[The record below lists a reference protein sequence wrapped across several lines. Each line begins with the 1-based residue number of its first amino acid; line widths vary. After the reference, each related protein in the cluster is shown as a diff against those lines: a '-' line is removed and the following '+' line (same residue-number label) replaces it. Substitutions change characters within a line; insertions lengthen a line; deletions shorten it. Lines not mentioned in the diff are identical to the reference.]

1 MIDNN
6 TNNKKSFIVIRNG
19 IIVEVSEGFTSLTG
33 YSTDEF
39 VEKSY
44 LEVSQMLKFNPQ
56 KKFECINDN
65 SNIYLFTKLHESRE
79 VVISLEIDKNQ
90 NDIIYF
96 FDEKENSRLE
106 SKFLYVEQLYLE
118 NNSGIA
124 IYSASDLVLIKANQK
139 YIEYLNEPFNK
150 RENCIGKP
158 MDQIVKG
165 FKGSVAE
172 EIWTNTINSGKTFC
186 ASEVMYDRYDRGI
199 TYWDSSIVPIYEDG
213 KVKYLIENCIEV
225 TERVINRRLVEE
237 QTPIIQRQNKEIEV
251 IINLLDE
258 YISIF
263 DKNGECIRHSK
274 VLKELFKLNEVN
286 NINELKDKIKILDID
301 RNEISFENSIFC
313 LISSGKEINN
323 HKGIIKKGSIEKYVI
338 MNGKSVFDG
347 LGKLEKYVLMINDIT
362 EIMESKNIED
372 QKNKLEAIIEN
383 MSDGLFTIDRDS
395 KITLLNSSAK
405 DFLYDSDSVN
415 KAGDTFRDVKY
426 YDYQDNLISLED
438 MTGYRVL
445 NGEKIKEY
453 RISTVRPDG
462 VYHFN
467 ISGSPI
473 YDKSGNIIKALLCT
487 RNVTELVNSE
497 KLIRLQKEQLEA
509 VIENMSDGIYIVN
522 KEGEIIVMNAEG
534 RNLLF
539 RPDTIQ
545 FAGEFTKST
554 INFDMTGN
562 EIDVEDMPMKR
573 ALRGE
578 SIKNE
583 IIVMK
588 RPDKELIT
596 RVNATPIYDTKDNL
610 IMALACSHDITDL
623 IEKEKIITEKYKQ
636 LELLKEEA
644 ENANK
649 VKSLFLANM
658 SHEIRTPMNGIL
670 STIQLLQSTI
680 VSIEQGKYI
689 KMLKESTDILLGI
702 INDILDI
709 SKFESGAFRLNNES
723 FNLKEF
729 LNSIYNN
736 LLISGNSKGLEVSYY
751 LDPNLECSVI
761 GDELR
766 LKQIL
771 NNIISNAVKFT
782 EEGYISFRITKI
794 SSDNDYVKIKI
805 AVKDTGI
812 GIKESFKEKLFS
824 NFNQGDISVSKKY
837 MGTGLGLAISKQLA
851 TLMNGNISFESTVG
865 QGSTFLFT
873 CEFKKSYNKNH
884 DTKKN
889 NIVENNFTINNL
901 ARNKVIL
908 CVEDNLINQEVMESI
923 VKRKGYKYI
932 DAYNGNEA
940 LNILKDNKVD
950 LILMDVQMPE
960 LNGFE
965 TTKVIREGEIDGKHM
980 PIIAM
985 TAYAMLGDKDKC
997 IKAGMD
1003 NYISK
1008 PFNIE
1013 ELYNIFEFYLGE

>member
-1 MIDNN
+1 MRDNN
-6 TNNKKSFIVIRNG
+6 TNNKKSFIVIRDG
-19 IIVEVSEGFTSLTG
+19 VIVEVSEGFASLTG
-33 YSTDEF
+33 YSTDEL
-39 VEKSY
+39 VGKSY

-56 KKFECINDN
+56 KKFEGINDN
-65 SNIYLFTKLHESRE
+65 SNIYLFTKLLEPRE
-79 VVISLEIDKNQ
+79 VIISLEIDKNR

-106 SKFLYVEQLYLE
+106 
-118 NNSGIA
+118 N
-124 IYSASDLVLIKANQK
+124 D
-139 YIEYLNEPFNK
+139 
-150 RENCIGKP
+150 
-158 MDQIVKG
+158 
-165 FKGSVAE
+165 
-172 EIWTNTINSGKTFC
+172 
-186 ASEVMYDRYDRGI
+186 
-199 TYWDSSIVPIYEDG
+199 
-213 KVKYLIENCIEV
+213 
-225 TERVINRRLVEE
+225 
-237 QTPIIQRQNKEIEV
+237 
-251 IINLLDE
+251 
-258 YISIF
+258 
-263 DKNGECIRHSK
+263 
-274 VLKELFKLNEVN
+274 
-286 NINELKDKIKILDID
+286 
-301 RNEISFENSIFC
+301 
-313 LISSGKEINN
+313 
-323 HKGIIKKGSIEKYVI
+323 
-338 MNGKSVFDG
+338 
-347 LGKLEKYVLMINDIT
+347 VLMTNDIT
-362 EIMESKNIED
+362 EIMESKSIEE

-395 KITLLNSSAK
+395 KITILNRSAK
-405 DFLYDSDSVN
+405 EFLYNSDSVN

-438 MTGYRVL
+438 MPGYRVL

-462 VYHFN
+462 VFHFN

-509 VIENMSDGIYIVN
+509 IIENMSDGIYIAN
-522 KEGEIIVMNAEG
+522 KEGEITVMNAEA

-539 RPDTIQ
+539 CPDTIK
-545 FAGEFTKST
+545 FAGQFTKT
-554 INFDMTGN
+554 TKGFDITGN
-562 EIDVEDMPMKR
+562 EIGVEDMPLKR
-573 ALRGE
+573 ALKGE
-578 SIKNE
+578 HVKNK
-583 IIVMK
+583 IMVMK

-596 RVNATPIYDTKDNL
+596 RINASPIYDIKGNL
-610 IMALACSHDITDL
+610 IMALACMHDITDL

-649 VKSLFLANM
+649 VKSSFLANM

-689 KMLKESTDILLGI
+689 KMLKESSGILLGI

-709 SKFESGAFRLNNES
+709 SKFESGAFKLNNES
-723 FNLKEF
+723 FDLKEF
-729 LNSIYNN
+729 LHSIYND
-736 LLISGNSKGLEVSYY
+736 LLIMGNSKGLEVSYY
-751 LDPNLECSVI
+751 LDPSLDCRVI

-771 NNIISNAVKFT
+771 NNLISNVVKFT

-794 SSDNDYVKIKI
+794 SSDNGFVKIKI

-812 GIKESFKEKLFS
+812 GIEECFKDKLFS

-837 MGTGLGLAISKQLA
+837 KGTGLGLAISKQLA
-851 TLMNGNISFESTVG
+851 TLMNGNINFESTEG
-865 QGSTFLFT
+865 QGSVFFLT
-873 CEFKKSYNKNH
+873 CELKLSNNKSN

-889 NIVENNFTINNL
+889 NIVGNKIKINNS
-901 ARNKVIL
+901 AQNKVVL

-932 DAYNGNEA
+932 EAYNGNEA
-940 LNILKDNKVD
+940 LNILKNNKVD

-965 TTKVIREGEIDGKHM
+965 TTKIIRDGEINGNHI

-1003 NYISK
+1003 KYISK

-1013 ELYNIFEFYLGE
+1013 ELYNIFEFYLGK

>member
-6 TNNKKSFIVIRNG
+6 ANNKKSFIVIRDG
-19 IIVEVSEGFTSLTG
+19 IIVEVSDGFTSLTG
-33 YSTDEF
+33 YSINEL
-39 VEKSY
+39 VGKSY
-44 LEVSQMLKFNPQ
+44 LEVSQILKFNPQ
-56 KKFECINDN
+56 KKFECINGN
-65 SNIYLFTKLHESRE
+65 SSIYLFTKLLEPRE

-96 FDEKENSRLE
+96 FDKKENSRL
-106 SKFLYVEQLYLE
+106 K
-118 NNSGIA
+118 
-124 IYSASDLVLIKANQK
+124 
-139 YIEYLNEPFNK
+139 
-150 RENCIGKP
+150 
-158 MDQIVKG
+158 
-165 FKGSVAE
+165 
-172 EIWTNTINSGKTFC
+172 
-186 ASEVMYDRYDRGI
+186 
-199 TYWDSSIVPIYEDG
+199 
-213 KVKYLIENCIEV
+213 
-225 TERVINRRLVEE
+225 
-237 QTPIIQRQNKEIEV
+237 
-251 IINLLDE
+251 
-258 YISIF
+258 
-263 DKNGECIRHSK
+263 
-274 VLKELFKLNEVN
+274 
-286 NINELKDKIKILDID
+286 KD
-301 RNEISFENSIFC
+301 
-313 LISSGKEINN
+313 
-323 HKGIIKKGSIEKYVI
+323 
-338 MNGKSVFDG
+338 
-347 LGKLEKYVLMINDIT
+347 VLMINDIT
-362 EIMESKNIED
+362 ETMESKSIEE

-395 KITLLNSSAK
+395 KITLLNRSAK
-405 DFLYDSDSVN
+405 DFLYNSDSVN

-426 YDYQDNLISLED
+426 YDYQDNLISQED
-438 MTGYRVL
+438 MPGYRVL

-522 KEGEIIVMNAEG
+522 KEGEIIVMNAEA

-539 RPDTIQ
+539 CPDTIKVAGQ
-545 FAGEFTKST
+545 FTETTK
-554 INFDMTGN
+554 NFDMAGN
-562 EIDVEDMPMKR
+562 EIDVEGMPLKR
-573 ALRGE
+573 ALKGE
-578 SIKNE
+578 SIKNQ
-583 IIVMK
+583 IVVMK

-596 RVNATPIYDTKDNL
+596 RINASPIYDSKGNL

-644 ENANK
+644 DNANK
-649 VKSLFLANM
+649 VKSSFLANM

-670 STIQLLQSTI
+670 STVQLLQSTI
-680 VSIEQGKYI
+680 ICEEQDKYI
-689 KMLKESTDILLGI
+689 KMLNESSGMLLGI

-709 SKFESGAFRLNNES
+709 SKFELGAFKLNNES
-723 FNLKEF
+723 FDLKEF
-729 LNSIYNN
+729 LNSIYND

-751 LDPNLECSVI
+751 LDPSLDCRVI
-761 GDELR
+761 GDKLR

-771 NNIISNAVKFT
+771 DNLINNAVKFT

-812 GIKESFKEKLFS
+812 GIEESFKEKLFS
-824 NFNQGDISVSKKY
+824 NFNQGDISLSKRYK
-837 MGTGLGLAISKQLA
+837 GTGLGLAISKQLA
-851 TLMNGNISFESTVG
+851 TLMSGNISFESTVG

-873 CEFKKSYNKNH
+873 CEFKKSYNKNY
-884 DTKKN
+884 DTKENNIIKN
-889 NIVENNFTINNL
+889 NLTINSL

-923 VKRKGYKYI
+923 IKRKGYKYI
-932 DAYNGNEA
+932 EAYNGNEA
-940 LNILKDNKVD
+940 LNVLKYNKID

-960 LNGFE
+960 LDGFE
-965 TTKVIREGEIDGKHM
+965 TTKVIREGEINGKHM

-1013 ELYNIFEFYLGE
+1013 ELYNIFEFHLGE

>member
-1 MIDNN
+1 MRDNN
-6 TNNKKSFIVIRNG
+6 TNNKKSFIVIRDG
-19 IIVEVSEGFTSLTG
+19 VIVEVSEGFASLTG
-33 YSTDEF
+33 YSTDEL
-39 VEKSY
+39 VGKSY

-56 KKFECINDN
+56 KKFEGINDN
-65 SNIYLFTKLHESRE
+65 SNIYLFTKLLEPRE
-79 VVISLEIDKNQ
+79 VIISLEIDKNR

-106 SKFLYVEQLYLE
+106 
-118 NNSGIA
+118 N
-124 IYSASDLVLIKANQK
+124 D
-139 YIEYLNEPFNK
+139 
-150 RENCIGKP
+150 
-158 MDQIVKG
+158 
-165 FKGSVAE
+165 
-172 EIWTNTINSGKTFC
+172 
-186 ASEVMYDRYDRGI
+186 
-199 TYWDSSIVPIYEDG
+199 
-213 KVKYLIENCIEV
+213 
-225 TERVINRRLVEE
+225 
-237 QTPIIQRQNKEIEV
+237 
-251 IINLLDE
+251 
-258 YISIF
+258 
-263 DKNGECIRHSK
+263 
-274 VLKELFKLNEVN
+274 
-286 NINELKDKIKILDID
+286 
-301 RNEISFENSIFC
+301 
-313 LISSGKEINN
+313 
-323 HKGIIKKGSIEKYVI
+323 
-338 MNGKSVFDG
+338 
-347 LGKLEKYVLMINDIT
+347 VLMTNDIT
-362 EIMESKNIED
+362 EIMESKSIEE

-395 KITLLNSSAK
+395 KITILNRSAK
-405 DFLYDSDSVN
+405 EFLYNSDSVN

-438 MTGYRVL
+438 MPGYRVL

-462 VYHFN
+462 VFHFN

-509 VIENMSDGIYIVN
+509 IIENMSDGIYIAN
-522 KEGEIIVMNAEG
+522 KEGEITVMNAEA

-539 RPDTIQ
+539 CPDTIK
-545 FAGEFTKST
+545 FAGQFTKT
-554 INFDMTGN
+554 TKGFDITGN
-562 EIDVEDMPMKR
+562 EIGVEDMPLKR
-573 ALRGE
+573 ALKGE
-578 SIKNE
+578 HVKNK
-583 IIVMK
+583 IMVMK

-596 RVNATPIYDTKDNL
+596 RINASPIYDIKGNL
-610 IMALACSHDITDL
+610 IMALACMHDITDL

-649 VKSLFLANM
+649 VKSSFLANM

-689 KMLKESTDILLGI
+689 KMLKESSGILLGI

-709 SKFESGAFRLNNES
+709 SKFESGAFKLNNES
-723 FNLKEF
+723 FDLKEF
-729 LNSIYNN
+729 LHSIYND
-736 LLISGNSKGLEVSYY
+736 LLIMGNSKGLEVSYY
-751 LDPNLECSVI
+751 LDPSLDCRVI

-771 NNIISNAVKFT
+771 NNLISNAVKFT

-794 SSDNDYVKIKI
+794 SSDNGFVKIKI

-812 GIKESFKEKLFS
+812 GIEECFKDKLFS

-837 MGTGLGLAISKQLA
+837 KGTGLGLAISKQLA
-851 TLMNGNISFESTVG
+851 TLMNGNINFESTEG
-865 QGSTFLFT
+865 QGSVFFLT
-873 CEFKKSYNKNH
+873 CELKLSNNKSN

-889 NIVENNFTINNL
+889 NIVGNKIKINNS
-901 ARNKVIL
+901 AQNKVVL

-932 DAYNGNEA
+932 EAYNGNEA
-940 LNILKDNKVD
+940 LNILKNNKVD

-965 TTKVIREGEIDGKHM
+965 TTKIIRDGEINGNHI

-1003 NYISK
+1003 KYISK

-1013 ELYNIFEFYLGE
+1013 ELYNIFEFYLGK

>member
-1 MIDNN
+1 MRDNN
-6 TNNKKSFIVIRNG
+6 TNNKKSFIVIRDG
-19 IIVEVSEGFTSLTG
+19 VIVEVSEGFASLTG
-33 YSTDEF
+33 YSTDEL
-39 VEKSY
+39 VGKSY

-56 KKFECINDN
+56 KKFEGINDN
-65 SNIYLFTKLHESRE
+65 SNIYLFTKLLEPRE
-79 VVISLEIDKNQ
+79 VIISLEIDKNR

-106 SKFLYVEQLYLE
+106 
-118 NNSGIA
+118 N
-124 IYSASDLVLIKANQK
+124 D
-139 YIEYLNEPFNK
+139 
-150 RENCIGKP
+150 
-158 MDQIVKG
+158 
-165 FKGSVAE
+165 
-172 EIWTNTINSGKTFC
+172 
-186 ASEVMYDRYDRGI
+186 
-199 TYWDSSIVPIYEDG
+199 
-213 KVKYLIENCIEV
+213 
-225 TERVINRRLVEE
+225 
-237 QTPIIQRQNKEIEV
+237 
-251 IINLLDE
+251 
-258 YISIF
+258 
-263 DKNGECIRHSK
+263 
-274 VLKELFKLNEVN
+274 
-286 NINELKDKIKILDID
+286 
-301 RNEISFENSIFC
+301 
-313 LISSGKEINN
+313 
-323 HKGIIKKGSIEKYVI
+323 
-338 MNGKSVFDG
+338 
-347 LGKLEKYVLMINDIT
+347 VLMTNDIT
-362 EIMESKNIED
+362 EIMESKSIEE

-395 KITLLNSSAK
+395 KITILNRSAK
-405 DFLYDSDSVN
+405 EFLYNSDSVN

-438 MTGYRVL
+438 MPGYRVL

-462 VYHFN
+462 VFHFN

-509 VIENMSDGIYIVN
+509 IIENMSDGIYIAN
-522 KEGEIIVMNAEG
+522 KEGEITVMNAEA

-539 RPDTIQ
+539 CPDTIK
-545 FAGEFTKST
+545 FAGQFTKT
-554 INFDMTGN
+554 TKGFDITGN
-562 EIDVEDMPMKR
+562 EIGVEDMPLKR
-573 ALRGE
+573 ALKGE
-578 SIKNE
+578 HVKNK
-583 IIVMK
+583 IMVMK

-596 RVNATPIYDTKDNL
+596 RINASPIYDIKGNL
-610 IMALACSHDITDL
+610 IMALACMHDITDL

-649 VKSLFLANM
+649 VKSSFLANM

-680 VSIEQGKYI
+680 VSIEQDKYI
-689 KMLKESTDILLGI
+689 KMLKESSGILLGI

-709 SKFESGAFRLNNES
+709 SKFESGAFKLNNES
-723 FNLKEF
+723 FDLKEF
-729 LNSIYNN
+729 LHSIYND
-736 LLISGNSKGLEVSYY
+736 LLIMGNSKGLEVSYY
-751 LDPNLECSVI
+751 LDPSLDCRVI

-771 NNIISNAVKFT
+771 NNLISNAVKFT

-794 SSDNDYVKIKI
+794 SSDNGFVKIKI

-812 GIKESFKEKLFS
+812 GIEECFKDKLFS

-837 MGTGLGLAISKQLA
+837 KGTGLGLAISKQLA
-851 TLMNGNISFESTVG
+851 TLMNGNINFESTEG
-865 QGSTFLFT
+865 QGSVFFLT
-873 CEFKKSYNKNH
+873 CELKLSNNKSN

-889 NIVENNFTINNL
+889 NIVGNKIKINNS
-901 ARNKVIL
+901 AQNKVVL

-932 DAYNGNEA
+932 EAYNGNEA
-940 LNILKDNKVD
+940 LNILKNNKVD

-965 TTKVIREGEIDGKHM
+965 TTKIIRDGEINGNHI

-1003 NYISK
+1003 KYISK

-1013 ELYNIFEFYLGE
+1013 ELYNIFEFYLGK

>member
-1 MIDNN
+1 MRDNN
-6 TNNKKSFIVIRNG
+6 TNNKKSFIVIRDG
-19 IIVEVSEGFTSLTG
+19 VIVEVSEGFASLTG
-33 YSTDEF
+33 YSTDEL
-39 VEKSY
+39 VGKSY

-56 KKFECINDN
+56 KKFEGINDN
-65 SNIYLFTKLHESRE
+65 SNIYLFTKLLEPRE
-79 VVISLEIDKNQ
+79 VIISLEIDKNR

-106 SKFLYVEQLYLE
+106 
-118 NNSGIA
+118 N
-124 IYSASDLVLIKANQK
+124 D
-139 YIEYLNEPFNK
+139 
-150 RENCIGKP
+150 
-158 MDQIVKG
+158 
-165 FKGSVAE
+165 
-172 EIWTNTINSGKTFC
+172 
-186 ASEVMYDRYDRGI
+186 
-199 TYWDSSIVPIYEDG
+199 
-213 KVKYLIENCIEV
+213 
-225 TERVINRRLVEE
+225 
-237 QTPIIQRQNKEIEV
+237 
-251 IINLLDE
+251 
-258 YISIF
+258 
-263 DKNGECIRHSK
+263 
-274 VLKELFKLNEVN
+274 
-286 NINELKDKIKILDID
+286 
-301 RNEISFENSIFC
+301 
-313 LISSGKEINN
+313 
-323 HKGIIKKGSIEKYVI
+323 
-338 MNGKSVFDG
+338 
-347 LGKLEKYVLMINDIT
+347 VLMTNDIT
-362 EIMESKNIED
+362 EIMESKSIEE

-395 KITLLNSSAK
+395 KITILNRSAK
-405 DFLYDSDSVN
+405 EFLYNSDSVN

-438 MTGYRVL
+438 MPGYRVL

-462 VYHFN
+462 VFHFN

-509 VIENMSDGIYIVN
+509 VIENMSDGIYIAN
-522 KEGEIIVMNAEG
+522 KEGEITVMNAEA

-539 RPDTIQ
+539 CPDTIK
-545 FAGEFTKST
+545 FAGQFTKT
-554 INFDMTGN
+554 TKGFDITGN
-562 EIDVEDMPMKR
+562 EIGVEDMPLKR
-573 ALRGE
+573 ALKGE
-578 SIKNE
+578 HVKNK
-583 IIVMK
+583 IMVMK

-596 RVNATPIYDTKDNL
+596 RINASPIYDIKGNL
-610 IMALACSHDITDL
+610 IMALACMHDITDL

-649 VKSLFLANM
+649 VKSSFLANM

-689 KMLKESTDILLGI
+689 KMLKESSGILLGI

-709 SKFESGAFRLNNES
+709 SKFESGAFKLNNES
-723 FNLKEF
+723 FDLKEF
-729 LNSIYNN
+729 LHSIYND
-736 LLISGNSKGLEVSYY
+736 LLIMGNSKGLEVSYY
-751 LDPNLECSVI
+751 LDPSLDCRVI

-771 NNIISNAVKFT
+771 NNLISNVVKFT

-794 SSDNDYVKIKI
+794 SSDNGFVKIKI

-812 GIKESFKEKLFS
+812 GIEECFKDKLFS

-837 MGTGLGLAISKQLA
+837 KGTGLGLAISKQLA
-851 TLMNGNISFESTVG
+851 TLMNGNINFESTEG
-865 QGSTFLFT
+865 QGSVFFLT
-873 CEFKKSYNKNH
+873 CELKLSNNKSN

-889 NIVENNFTINNL
+889 NIVGNKIKINNS
-901 ARNKVIL
+901 AQNKVVL

-932 DAYNGNEA
+932 EAYNGNEA
-940 LNILKDNKVD
+940 LNILKNNKVD

-965 TTKVIREGEIDGKHM
+965 TTKIIRDGEINGNHI

-1003 NYISK
+1003 KYISK

-1013 ELYNIFEFYLGE
+1013 ELYNIFEFYLGK